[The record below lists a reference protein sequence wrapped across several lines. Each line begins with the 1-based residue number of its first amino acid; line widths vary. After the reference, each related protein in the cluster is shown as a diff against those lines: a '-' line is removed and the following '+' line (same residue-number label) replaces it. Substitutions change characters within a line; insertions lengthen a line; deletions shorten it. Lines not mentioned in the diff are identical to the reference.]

1 MLDSTVHRTLLQNQH
16 MQEDVAVMSQRVE
29 QTVGQNK
36 GLLAQRKALQLEL
49 RVQQEMG
56 QQHVQRALAS
66 QQLGKTVAE
75 ARALGELEAA
85 ALKAQ
90 LRQATSTLQ
99 TRDEEVSA
107 LQARLAAADERA
119 AALGRQNRQQAE
131 LLQARLVGRSPPPTP
146 PLPDWDEVFAAAR
159 GGTPREPAPASQE
172 REREAPSEPKAPS
185 PPRAATVRV
194 PQKNESAG
202 VLSTRGAPR
211 TTTAAAAA
219 AAGLVTTSPAT
230 AHHKRPG
237 SAARLPA
244 PPASA
249 RPDARRPSSRSG
261 AATAGATAGAAGADG
276 VDGATGAAGAGSAA
290 RDGAATAREIAS
302 APRMWRGMREKR
314 GTSHE
319 GGFGGVLKAALEA
332 SALAKEMAI
341 ASALV
346 ARQVGAPRSLPNEP
360 LDSPLLGAAH
370 LQAVDRALE
379 QLQGKSDP
387 GKPVFAAA
395 VPPREAFDHVAETHA
410 HTSFA
415 KAPFEG
421 HGGGSRPSSPQ
432 RPPPTSGQVAV
443 ATRRPIQPCS
453 GGGFIWSSSVSSAPP
468 SARSSRAAATSRSQL
483 SSPRGAGGAAA
494 LSLRTAALPFGQG
507 IPPGGPRPWT
517 AEREREREVDSFWT
531 ASAEGNVEASPP
543 TVRKRGSEAAA
554 AAAAAEGRARR
565 PASSP
570 RAAASLGVSAAVV
583 DMTQCL
589 STEFAEESAAPL
601 HPSPRHAPLPTRA
614 LTSAE
619 GARLPSPRHETQ
631 DRRRPGYG
639 PASARAVRDD
649 VTFGG
654 DMLSARTAVLEAPA
668 PRKPP
673 PGPSTLFKKQAP
685 RPSELVVDVDQEVEA
700 NQEVEVEVGQEVGVD
715 QEVEAPVVEIAVR
728 TPDGP
733 GAEEEATLPVGDTAK
748 GEGDGE
754 GG

>member
-146 PLPDWDEVFAAAR
+146 PLPDWDDVFAAAR

-219 AAGLVTTSPAT
+219 AAGLVTATSPST
-230 AHHKRPG
+230 SHHKRPG

-276 VDGATGAAGAGSAA
+276 VDGATGAGSAE

-332 SALAKEMAI
+332 SALAKEMAV

-346 ARQVGAPRSLPNEP
+346 ARQVGYEHR
-360 LDSPLLGAAH
+360 
-370 LQAVDRALE
+370 
-379 QLQGKSDP
+379 
-387 GKPVFAAA
+387 
-395 VPPREAFDHVAETHA
+395 
-410 HTSFA
+410 
-415 KAPFEG
+415 
-421 HGGGSRPSSPQ
+421 
-432 RPPPTSGQVAV
+432 
-443 ATRRPIQPCS
+443 
-453 GGGFIWSSSVSSAPP
+453 
-468 SARSSRAAATSRSQL
+468 
-483 SSPRGAGGAAA
+483 
-494 LSLRTAALPFGQG
+494 
-507 IPPGGPRPWT
+507 
-517 AEREREREVDSFWT
+517 
-531 ASAEGNVEASPP
+531 
-543 TVRKRGSEAAA
+543 
-554 AAAAAEGRARR
+554 
-565 PASSP
+565 
-570 RAAASLGVSAAVV
+570 
-583 DMTQCL
+583 
-589 STEFAEESAAPL
+589 
-601 HPSPRHAPLPTRA
+601 
-614 LTSAE
+614 
-619 GARLPSPRHETQ
+619 RLPSPPSPSDAPCISFTATSRH
-631 DRRRPGYG
+631 
-639 PASARAVRDD
+639 
-649 VTFGG
+649 
-654 DMLSARTAVLEAPA
+654 
-668 PRKPP
+668 
-673 PGPSTLFKKQAP
+673 
-685 RPSELVVDVDQEVEA
+685 
-700 NQEVEVEVGQEVGVD
+700 
-715 QEVEAPVVEIAVR
+715 
-728 TPDGP
+728 
-733 GAEEEATLPVGDTAK
+733 LPHR
-748 GEGDGE
+748 
-754 GG
+754 

>member
-1 MLDSTVHRTLLQNQH
+1 M
-16 MQEDVAVMSQRVE
+16 
-29 QTVGQNK
+29 
-36 GLLAQRKALQLEL
+36 
-49 RVQQEMG
+49 
-56 QQHVQRALAS
+56 QRALAS
-66 QQLGKTVAE
+66 RQLGRTVAE
-75 ARALGELEAA
+75 ARALGEAEAVE
-85 ALKAQ
+85 LKGQ
-90 LRQATSTLQ
+90 LRQVMSTLQSPNPNPNPNPNLNPNPNPNPSPSPSPNPNPNPNPNPDPNQVTSTLQ
-99 TRDEEVSA
+99 SRDEEVSA
-107 LQARLAAADERA
+107 LQARLAAANERA

-146 PLPDWDEVFAAAR
+146 PLPDFDRLFAAAR
-159 GGTPREPAPASQE
+159 GDTPRSPAAAPQE
-172 REREAPSEPKAPS
+172 RERDAPPEPEAPS
-185 PPRAATVRV
+185 PPRAATVKV
-194 PQKNESAG
+194 PQKYESAAQAEHNKSAAL
-202 VLSTRGAPR
+202 LSALAAHR
-211 TTTAAAAA
+211 TATAAAAA

-379 QLQGKSDP
+379 QLQGKNDLS
-387 GKPVFAAA
+387 KPVFAAA

-570 RAAASLGVSAAVV
+570 RAAASSGVSAAVV
-583 DMTQCL
+583 DGL
-589 STEFAEESAAPL
+589 AGAEFAEESAGPL

>member
-219 AAGLVTTSPAT
+219 AAGLVTATSSST
-230 AHHKRPG
+230 SHHKRPG

-261 AATAGATAGAAGADG
+261 ATAAAAAAAGAAAAAAAD
-276 VDGATGAAGAGSAA
+276 GAGSVA
-290 RDGAATAREIAS
+290 RDGAATAREIREIAS
-302 APRMWRGMREKR
+302 APRMWHGTREKR
-314 GTSHE
+314 STSHE

-332 SALAKEMAI
+332 SALAKEMAV

-346 ARQVGAPRSLPNEP
+346 ARQVGYKHRHHPHLPHRQPRRQPHLTLTASLP
-360 LDSPLLGAAH
+360 LAFTLSP
-370 LQAVDRALE
+370 
-379 QLQGKSDP
+379 
-387 GKPVFAAA
+387 
-395 VPPREAFDHVAETHA
+395 PPF
-410 HTSFA
+410 SN
-415 KAPFEG
+415 PP
-421 HGGGSRPSSPQ
+421 SPSSSP
-432 RPPPTSGQVAV
+432 
-443 ATRRPIQPCS
+443 
-453 GGGFIWSSSVSSAPP
+453 SSSP
-468 SARSSRAAATSRSQL
+468 
-483 SSPRGAGGAAA
+483 
-494 LSLRTAALPFGQG
+494 
-507 IPPGGPRPWT
+507 
-517 AEREREREVDSFWT
+517 
-531 ASAEGNVEASPP
+531 
-543 TVRKRGSEAAA
+543 
-554 AAAAAEGRARR
+554 
-565 PASSP
+565 
-570 RAAASLGVSAAVV
+570 
-583 DMTQCL
+583 
-589 STEFAEESAAPL
+589 
-601 HPSPRHAPLPTRA
+601 
-614 LTSAE
+614 
-619 GARLPSPRHETQ
+619 
-631 DRRRPGYG
+631 
-639 PASARAVRDD
+639 
-649 VTFGG
+649 
-654 DMLSARTAVLEAPA
+654 
-668 PRKPP
+668 
-673 PGPSTLFKKQAP
+673 
-685 RPSELVVDVDQEVEA
+685 
-700 NQEVEVEVGQEVGVD
+700 
-715 QEVEAPVVEIAVR
+715 
-728 TPDGP
+728 
-733 GAEEEATLPVGDTAK
+733 
-748 GEGDGE
+748 
-754 GG
+754 